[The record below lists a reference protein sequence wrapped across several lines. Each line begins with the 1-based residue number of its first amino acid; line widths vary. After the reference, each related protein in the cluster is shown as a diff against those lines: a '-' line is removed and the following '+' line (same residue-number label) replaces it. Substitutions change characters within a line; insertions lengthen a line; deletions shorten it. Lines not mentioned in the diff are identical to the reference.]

1 MQLAACQLIGL
12 LFASWTPEEI
22 LQPPEKSAEIDFIK
36 VDSMNKVL
44 FCIAYAKLAKS
55 DFFFPIGYKF
65 LLIYLTRMFYNFK
78 RFLHIRESN
87 REKFHRYFFHKKFF
101 FMILKLKPIAV
112 LTHVSWFFS
121 WRI

>member
-1 MQLAACQLIGL
+1 MWVQLAACQMIGL

-55 DFFFPIGYKF
+55 ELFFPIGYKF
-65 LLIYLTRMFYNFK
+65 LLIYLTRMFCNFK

-87 REKFHRYFFHKKFF
+87 
-101 FMILKLKPIAV
+101 
-112 LTHVSWFFS
+112 
-121 WRI
+121 

>member
-1 MQLAACQLIGL
+1 MWVQLAACQLIGL

-44 FCIAYAKLAKS
+44 FCIAKLAES

-65 LLIYLTRMFYNFK
+65 LLI
-78 RFLHIRESN
+78 S
-87 REKFHRYFFHKKFF
+87 
-101 FMILKLKPIAV
+101 LKECFVI
-112 LTHVSWFFS
+112 
-121 WRI
+121 